1 MIEVKSIK
9 KSFGDL
15 TAVSEVSFTANRN
28 EIFGLIGPNGAG
40 KSTTIRMIMNIL
52 APDEGQILFD
62 GNPIKEKDKERIGYL
77 PEERGLYKKV
87 KVNEMLIYLAKL
99 KNADIQESQKRIDY
113 WLDRFDL
120 MQWKEAKIEEL
131 SKGMGQKV
139 QFIASM
145 AHDPE
150 LIFLDEPFAG
160 LDPVSSDQLRDS
172 ILDLGKQG
180 KTILFSTHI
189 MEHAEKICSNIFLI
203 NKGREVIS
211 GRLEDVKDTHGKKS
225 VIIEFDGNSDF
236 VRDLTMVK
244 KVITYPRYME
254 IELTDDGDPD
264 VLLKKM
270 VDNVSVR
277 KFEITTPSLHK
288 IFVDRVGKK
297 PEEISKEE
305 EKK

>member
-254 IELTDDGDPD
+254 IE
-264 VLLKKM
+264 
-270 VDNVSVR
+270 
-277 KFEITTPSLHK
+277 
-288 IFVDRVGKK
+288 
-297 PEEISKEE
+297 
-305 EKK
+305 